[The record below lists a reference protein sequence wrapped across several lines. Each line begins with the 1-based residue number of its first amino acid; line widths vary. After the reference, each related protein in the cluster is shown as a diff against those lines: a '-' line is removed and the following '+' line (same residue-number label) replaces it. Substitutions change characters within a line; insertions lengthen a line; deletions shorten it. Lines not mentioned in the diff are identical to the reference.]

1 MLKNIFL
8 KNKAKYGLANIFAL
22 EIPDRCLMLAKYTK
36 TWLCFGRY
44 EGLTQYQL
52 VHLLRAHLTRVQL
65 QIYHLVLAHSR
76 RPIKGKFLYE
86 KL

>member
-1 MLKNIFL
+1 MLKYIFL

-44 EGLTQYQL
+44 KGHTQFQL
-52 VHLLRAHLTRVQL
+52 VYLWRAPLRRVQL
-65 QIYHLVLAHSR
+65 QIYHLVFAHSR
-76 RPIKGKFLYE
+76 RPIKGKVLYG